1 MDFQSFV
8 DYLAHKGILQEQ
20 NIVKIIE
27 IYNDIDEN
35 DLRGFQMN
43 NQSSLNDE
51 FDDISQGQQAVELQ
65 FIFALADYLKLTAQD
80 TESGLFDVAQSIFES
95 WKSQQ
100 E

>member
-43 NQSSLNDE
+43 N
-51 FDDISQGQQAVELQ
+51 
-65 FIFALADYLKLTAQD
+65 
-80 TESGLFDVAQSIFES
+80 
-95 WKSQQ
+95 
-100 E
+100 